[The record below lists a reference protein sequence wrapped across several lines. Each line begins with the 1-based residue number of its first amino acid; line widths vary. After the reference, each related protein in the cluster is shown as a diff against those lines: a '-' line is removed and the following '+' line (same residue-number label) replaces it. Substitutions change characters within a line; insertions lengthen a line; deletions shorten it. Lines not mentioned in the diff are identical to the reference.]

1 MTDLDP
7 SPIFNYKKIRFDIY
21 VWLYGNN
28 NHSLNEKRLYTD
40 FDLKTFVDKNTP
52 KKHKTLK
59 HDKTLN
65 ITNENSN

>member
-1 MTDLDP
+1 MG
-7 SPIFNYKKIRFDIY
+7 K
-21 VWLYGNN
+21 
-28 NHSLNEKRLYTD
+28 EMYTD

-65 ITNENSN
+65 ITNENSNQKKSSSFKMVSLLDVIYSDLKTLS